1 MKLET
6 GVKIED
12 FSFET
17 QNALKK
23 SFLSELKGAEQ
34 TILLFLR
41 YIGCPVCNLM
51 IHEINDNFSAF
62 QKKQKK
68 IFVVLQSKQEN
79 LKKEL
84 RDYKL
89 NFEIILDPEMKLY
102 KKFSLESAEK
112 KEDLVDEYSMER
124 ILLAKEKGF
133 IHGEYEGDEMQY
145 PATFIINKEGIV
157 ILSKYGK
164 TATDTLTVNE
174 LLEF

>member
-6 GVKIED
+6 GMKIED

-17 QNALKK
+17 QNAFKK

-51 IHEINDNFSAF
+51 IHEINDNFYAF

-84 RDYKL
+84 GDYKL